1 LSQMTPEQ
9 NSVIS
14 DRTDRLTVRA
24 AAGSGK
30 TRTLVA
36 RYLRYIKEDGLT
48 PDQILTI
55 TFTRKAAAEMKKKI
69 VSELRDAGLNQQA
82 QSAETGPISTI
93 HGFLERA
100 LRENAIAAGIDPEFE
115 IMDEGTHRAMLEDA
129 LREELT
135 AEGEGKRYVAE
146 FLRVRAGKREF
157 GQSGALHEAIA
168 NDVRSALSKIRGTTV
183 RLSDLR
189 AMYNDHLLLGQL
201 IVKKMRDQGEGKK
214 ADQIEAAIEAG
225 PSHKDGGNEIRALA
239 QTCGLMQLALGVWK
253 RLEERMVATQ
263 SFDFSELER
272 LAVELIVNH
281 SQTAKR
287 IRGQYQVVLIDEA
300 QDLNPMQYRLL
311 EALNFTSEMLVGD
324 PQQSIYGFR
333 QADYKLFEDRT
344 QVTTTLQ
351 LGTNFRTAPKVLQ
364 FVDETFQKMWDSKYV
379 AMNPG
384 LGTPG
389 RVEIWKTAPKLWSQ
403 FAIWVKEFLTDNPNV
418 NAGDIAV
425 LVRQGS
431 TAAMV
436 QQSLTQAGLQARIA
450 GGSEK
455 FFSRMPIRD
464 LANAMEA
471 LSDPE
476 SDFALLALLRSPIV
490 SLSLDSIV
498 LLQAAHQEQDV
509 PLRDLLFQF
518 DCPIPEDQ
526 TKIGEFLGWF
536 VPIASYADRH
546 AAWEVLSKIMFQ
558 SPYLKKVGATANAL
572 QSLANIRKLFTM
584 AVQHPDLGPKEFAE
598 KIRRITTLNVKE
610 GDAPAVD
617 DDDHTIQIMTVHKAK
632 GLEFKVV
639 ILADLFKP
647 TKPRKSILNALLVDQ
662 NTGLVFLKTE
672 IESLS
677 YRWYF
682 EQMAQETVAE
692 EQRVLYVAMTR
703 AQETLIMMVGN
714 SRGESFAKSLAMY
727 AEEQPFVGLIDL
739 TRSANMSEPGDEFA
753 TE

>member
-1 LSQMTPEQ
+1 
-9 NSVIS
+9 
-14 DRTDRLTVRA
+14 
-24 AAGSGK
+24 
-30 TRTLVA
+30 
-36 RYLRYIKEDGLT
+36 
-48 PDQILTI
+48 
-55 TFTRKAAAEMKKKI
+55 
-69 VSELRDAGLNQQA
+69 
-82 QSAETGPISTI
+82 
-93 HGFLERA
+93 
-100 LRENAIAAGIDPEFE
+100 
-115 IMDEGTHRAMLEDA
+115 
-129 LREELT
+129 
-135 AEGEGKRYVAE
+135 
-146 FLRVRAGKREF
+146 
-157 GQSGALHEAIA
+157 
-168 NDVRSALSKIRGTTV
+168 
-183 RLSDLR
+183 
-189 AMYNDHLLLGQL
+189 
-201 IVKKMRDQGEGKK
+201 
-214 ADQIEAAIEAG
+214 
-225 PSHKDGGNEIRALA
+225 
-239 QTCGLMQLALGVWK
+239 
-253 RLEERMVATQ
+253 
-263 SFDFSELER
+263 
-272 LAVELIVNH
+272 
-281 SQTAKR
+281 
-287 IRGQYQVVLIDEA
+287 
-300 QDLNPMQYRLL
+300 
-311 EALNFTSEMLVGD
+311 MLVGD

-498 LLQAAHQEQDV
+498 LLQAAHQDQDV

-526 TKIGEFLGWF
+526 AKIGEFLGWF

-739 TRSANMSEPGDEFA
+739 TRSANLSDPGDEFA

>member
-1 LSQMTPEQ
+1 
-9 NSVIS
+9 
-14 DRTDRLTVRA
+14 
-24 AAGSGK
+24 
-30 TRTLVA
+30 
-36 RYLRYIKEDGLT
+36 
-48 PDQILTI
+48 
-55 TFTRKAAAEMKKKI
+55 
-69 VSELRDAGLNQQA
+69 
-82 QSAETGPISTI
+82 
-93 HGFLERA
+93 
-100 LRENAIAAGIDPEFE
+100 
-115 IMDEGTHRAMLEDA
+115 
-129 LREELT
+129 
-135 AEGEGKRYVAE
+135 
-146 FLRVRAGKREF
+146 
-157 GQSGALHEAIA
+157 
-168 NDVRSALSKIRGTTV
+168 
-183 RLSDLR
+183 
-189 AMYNDHLLLGQL
+189 
-201 IVKKMRDQGEGKK
+201 
-214 ADQIEAAIEAG
+214 
-225 PSHKDGGNEIRALA
+225 
-239 QTCGLMQLALGVWK
+239 
-253 RLEERMVATQ
+253 
-263 SFDFSELER
+263 
-272 LAVELIVNH
+272 
-281 SQTAKR
+281 
-287 IRGQYQVVLIDEA
+287 
-300 QDLNPMQYRLL
+300 
-311 EALNFTSEMLVGD
+311 
-324 PQQSIYGFR
+324 
-333 QADYKLFEDRT
+333 
-344 QVTTTLQ
+344 
-351 LGTNFRTAPKVLQ
+351 
-364 FVDETFQKMWDSKYV
+364 
-379 AMNPG
+379 
-384 LGTPG
+384 
-389 RVEIWKTAPKLWSQ
+389 
-403 FAIWVKEFLTDNPNV
+403 
-418 NAGDIAV
+418 
-425 LVRQGS
+425 
-431 TAAMV
+431 MV

-471 LSDPE
+471 LTDPE

-498 LLQAAHQEQDV
+498 LLQAAHQDQDV

-526 TKIGEFLGWF
+526 AKIGEFLGWF

-739 TRSANMSEPGDEFA
+739 TRSANLSDPGDEFA